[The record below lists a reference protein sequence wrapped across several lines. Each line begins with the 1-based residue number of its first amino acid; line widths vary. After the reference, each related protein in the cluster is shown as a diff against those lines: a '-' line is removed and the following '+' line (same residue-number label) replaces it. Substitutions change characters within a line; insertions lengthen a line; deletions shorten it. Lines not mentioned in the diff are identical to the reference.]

1 MEARGRADRAI
12 ELDAGSEGK
21 PRIGRER
28 AGCESWMIL
37 TGGRATLSA
46 SSRRRQS
53 SGCMWT
59 IHILRIIICLTDG
72 QFAPVA

>member
-12 ELDAGSEGK
+12 ERDAGSEGK

-28 AGCESWMIL
+28 VGCESWMIL
-37 TGGRATLSA
+37 IGGRATLSA

-53 SGCMWT
+53 SGCMWP